1 MIIAWA
7 MIIIAGKTITAGSCA
22 STPAPLHTWVLWP
35 NSPLILGSY
44 DPSPNQHLAPVPPYP
59 YPAPFSPLGLKPG
72 CWEGKEERRENVAI
86 LGQRSC

>member
-59 YPAPFSPLGLKPG
+59 YPAPFSLPWGSNLGV
-72 CWEGKEERRENVAI
+72 GKGRRK
-86 LGQRSC
+86 GGKTWPF